1 MSTGP
6 SLRRATTPFHWLR
19 GLVQPVV
26 RNPQAAAD
34 REEGM
39 DSPQAQ
45 AAKVALL
52 QAESPTERVHAMYQA
67 QSAGVPL
74 HEIEEQLDWSDARTA
89 AGTR

>member
-1 MSTGP
+1 MNTAP
-6 SLRRATTPFHWLR
+6 SPRATAPFHWLR
-19 GLVQPVV
+19 GLVGPLV
-26 RNPQAAAD
+26 RKWPAAAD
-34 REEGM
+34 REMEK

-89 AGTR
+89 AGRLR